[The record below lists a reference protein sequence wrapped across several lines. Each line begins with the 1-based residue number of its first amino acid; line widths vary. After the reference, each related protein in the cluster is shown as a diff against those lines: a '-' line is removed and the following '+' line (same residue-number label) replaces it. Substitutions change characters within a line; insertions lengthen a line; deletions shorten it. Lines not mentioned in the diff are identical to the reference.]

1 MNLNI
6 FSDLRK
12 PGLVSGK
19 SLSPSTKIY
28 SVKEKYPTYKNTHSF
43 HARPK
48 TKASGQLV
56 GIADYMGASLEMN
69 HNHTIKNNFKHTDRH
84 ITYKDKTTDMIVEKT
99 IFDLYKTF
107 DNARA
112 YTHGKYIV
120 SMM

>member
-1 MNLNI
+1 M
-6 FSDLRK
+6 LRQ
-12 PGLVSGK
+12 
-19 SLSPSTKIY
+19 
-28 SVKEKYPTYKNTHSF
+28 KNTHSF

-69 HNHTIKNNFKHTDRH
+69 DSHTIKKNNFKHTDRH

-99 IFDLYKTF
+99 IFDLYTTF

-112 YTHGKYIV
+112 
-120 SMM
+120 